1 MELSFVHAVL
11 PVEVVNPLR
20 VVAPILEVLT
30 DAEGDT
36 LGVTDKDAAGIKQVD
51 SLQVTVLSLRV
62 WRCEDSWYDL
72 QGRKVKGHPVKGL
85 YIKNGTKCVIN

>member
-1 MELSFVHAVL
+1 MQKDERIKPFEAYL
-11 PVEVVNPLR
+11 
-20 VVAPILEVLT
+20 LT

-51 SLQVTVLSLRV
+51 SLQFTI
-62 WRCEDSWYDL
+62 DSWYDL